1 MRRLL
6 SEQGRKQ
13 ELGYTRLLSDDFSNW
28 MLTNLKM
35 LVFSVEVLLMDH
47 IRFFNFIFTGEA
59 NIQMDLNTLSM
70 VEGKIIRLAEQT
82 KSLFTGLVLSCKG

>member
-1 MRRLL
+1 MTENKIL
-6 SEQGRKQ
+6 SEQGREQ

-47 IRFFNFIFTGEA
+47 IRFFNFIFTGEV

-70 VEGKIIRLAEQT
+70 VEGKIR
-82 KSLFTGLVLSCKG
+82 